1 VAALTTCLSLGGL
14 TLDFVGAGF
23 LAYDVLYGPDAR
35 FQASIRRDRLA
46 LTRKSRERHERSIGE
61 LLESTDASDKERLL
75 RDEISELTDA
85 IDETVAELRHW
96 EKHEHRA
103 QRNALLGLLLLM
115 GGFASQGLAT
125 VLSTL

>member
-1 VAALTTCLSLGGL
+1 VAALTTFLSLGGL
-14 TLDFVGAGF
+14 TLDFVGAGL

-46 LTRKSRERHERSIGE
+46 LARASRERHERRIGE
-61 LLESTDASDKERLL
+61 LVESIDTSDKQRLL
-75 RDEISELTDA
+75 HDEMSELTDV
-85 IDETVAELRHW
+85 INETVAELGYW

-125 VLSTL
+125 VFSRL

>member
-1 VAALTTCLSLGGL
+1 MAALTTCLSLGGL
-14 TLDFVGAGF
+14 TLDFVGAGL

-46 LTRKSRERHERSIGE
+46 LTRASRERHQRRIGE
-61 LLESTDASDKERLL
+61 LVESIDTSDKQRLL
-75 RDEISELTDA
+75 RDEMSELTDV
-85 IDETVAELRHW
+85 INETVAELSYW

-125 VLSTL
+125 VLSRL